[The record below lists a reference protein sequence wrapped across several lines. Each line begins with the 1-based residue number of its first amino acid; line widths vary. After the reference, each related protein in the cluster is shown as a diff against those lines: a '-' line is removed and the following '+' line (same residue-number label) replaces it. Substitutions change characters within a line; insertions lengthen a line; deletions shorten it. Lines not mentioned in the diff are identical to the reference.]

1 MSMPIA
7 YVMINTE
14 IGTMEDVLNILKK
27 IPNVKE
33 AHMVYGVYDIIV
45 KVEADTMGTLK
56 EILSKEIRSI
66 DKIMSTL
73 TMIAM
78 E

>member
-1 MSMPIA
+1 MPIA

-14 IGTMEDVLNILKK
+14 IGTMEDVLRILKK
-27 IPNVKE
+27 ISNVKE
-33 AHMVYGVYDIIV
+33 AHMVYGVYDIII
-45 KVEADTMGTLK
+45 KVEAETMGMLK
-56 EILSKEIRSI
+56 EILSLKIRNI

>member
-1 MSMPIA
+1 MIMPIA

-14 IGTMEDVLNILKK
+14 IGTMEDVLEILKK
-27 IPNVKE
+27 IPNVQE

-45 KVEADTMGTLK
+45 KVEADTMAMLK
-56 EILSKEIRSI
+56 EILSQKIRNI

>member
-1 MSMPIA
+1 MPIA

-14 IGTMEDVLNILKK
+14 IGTMEDVLRILKK
-27 IPNVKE
+27 ISNVKE
-33 AHMVYGVYDIIV
+33 AHMVYGVYDIIT
-45 KVEADTMGTLK
+45 KVEAETMGMLK
-56 EILSKEIRSI
+56 EILSLKIRNI

>member
-1 MSMPIA
+1 MPIA

-14 IGTMEDVLNILKK
+14 IGTMEDVLIILKK

-33 AHMVYGVYDIIV
+33 AHMVYGVYDIIA
-45 KVEADTMGTLK
+45 KVEADTMSTLK
-56 EILSKEIRSI
+56 EILSMKIRSI

>member
-1 MSMPIA
+1 MNMPIA

-14 IGTMEDVLNILKK
+14 IGTMEDVLKILKK

-33 AHMVYGVYDIIV
+33 AHMVYGVYDIIA
-45 KVEADTMGTLK
+45 KVEADTMEMLK
-56 EILSKEIRSI
+56 EILSMKIRSI

>member
-1 MSMPIA
+1 MIMPIA
-7 YVMINTE
+7 YVMVNTE
-14 IGTMEDVLNILKK
+14 IDTMEDVLEILKK
-27 IPNVKE
+27 IPNVQE

-45 KVEADTMGTLK
+45 KVEADTMAMLK
-56 EILSKEIRSI
+56 EILSQKIRNI